1 MDYHKVYSYAS
12 DELLAPETL
21 CFALFY
27 VGVYKDEAQIRTEL
41 TQLKHNLDVELRPYL
56 DHYPWHV
63 RPVEYQLVDD
73 RHCFLYGELEY
84 GENMDDLWVV
94 ASLLFRFT
102 SRSENIYL
110 HLYDQDREFLLI
122 EAAQQV
128 PGWLGPDCASNR
140 VWVNSRRVVCVPK
153 EYCEGRNL
161 DLEEA
166 LAFLQSASYRL
177 EVLSDVTEE
186 LVRKKIANYPQE
198 ALKHITMESLL
209 VSEQTARKLVG
220 RPAYVAGAAISH
232 FLEPLRL
239 LGLRL
244 GGQRP
249 SRQVTLNIRVNAIV
263 HTDLQKYGETAA
275 GMGEIADRAIQEEEF
290 RENIDEADF
299 EDLLKQHNEITEHD
313 PLQRELLRYNVIDKL
328 VEWEPPEQVEEEEKQ
343 RYDEDMV
350 QKVKQFMSRE
360 TDWAG
365 AGSESDDDEKAADES
380 ESSRIRDYFRQE
392 GVDIDEDDFFEFF
405 CREALQLSKEDMEQ
419 LRGADSDDTDGDT
432 GRDGENAA
440 EESPAEDLEV
450 LSNLLAALGSGSS
463 PAATILNNL
472 K

>member
-1 MDYHKVYSYAS
+1 MDYHKVYTYAS
-12 DELLAPETL
+12 DELLAPEML

-27 VGVYKDEAQIRTEL
+27 VGVYKNEAEIRTEL
-41 TQLKHNLDVELRPYL
+41 AELKHYLDVELRPYV

-63 RPVEYQLVDD
+63 RPVEYELVDD
-73 RHCFLYGELEY
+73 RHCFMYGELEY

-128 PGWLGPDCASNR
+128 PGWLEPECASNR
-140 VWVNSRRVVCVPK
+140 VWINMRRVVCVPK

-177 EVLSDVTEE
+177 EVLGDVTEE
-186 LVRKKIANYPQE
+186 LVRRKIASYPQE
-198 ALKHITMESLL
+198 ALKHIKMESLL
-209 VSEQTARKLVG
+209 VSEQTARKLIG

-232 FLEPLRL
+232 FLEPVRV

-244 GGQRP
+244 TGQRP
-249 SRQVTLNIRVNAIV
+249 SRLVKLNIRVNAIV
-263 HTDLQKYGETAA
+263 HMDLQKYGETAA
-275 GMGEIADRAIQEEEF
+275 GMGEITDRAIQEEGLG
-290 RENIDEADF
+290 ENIDETDF
-299 EDLLKQHNEITEHD
+299 EDFLEQHNKTTEHD
-313 PLQRELLRYNVIDKL
+313 PLQRELLRYNVIEKR
-328 VEWEPPEQVEEEEKQ
+328 VEWEQPEQVEEEKQ

-350 QKVKQFMSRE
+350 EKVKQFMNRE

-365 AGSESDDDEKAADES
+365 AGSESDGDENEGDES
-380 ESSRIRDYFRQE
+380 EDSRIRDYFRQE

-419 LRGADSDDTDGDT
+419 LRGADSEEQDDDTSHGGGAGEDSPTDDT
-432 GRDGENAA
+432 
-440 EESPAEDLEV
+440 EV
-450 LSNLLAALGSGSS
+450 LSNLLASLASSSS
-463 PAATILNNL
+463 PAATLLNNL
-472 K
+472 

>member
-27 VGVYKDEAQIRTEL
+27 VGVYKNEAEIRTEL
-41 TQLKHNLDVELRPYL
+41 AQLKHYLNIELRPYV

-63 RPVEYQLVDD
+63 RPVEYELVDD
-73 RHCFLYGELEY
+73 KHCFLYGELEY

-94 ASLLFRFT
+94 ASLLFKFT

-128 PGWLGPDCASNR
+128 PGWLEPECASNR
-140 VWVNSRRVVCVPK
+140 IWINTRRVVCIPK

-186 LVRKKIANYPQE
+186 LVRKKIATYPQE
-198 ALKHITMESLL
+198 ALKHIKMESLL
-209 VSEQTARKLVG
+209 VSEYTACRLVR

-232 FLEPLRL
+232 FLEPVPI

-249 SRQVTLNIRVNAIV
+249 SRLVKLNIRVNAIV
-263 HTDLQKYGETAA
+263 YMDLQKYGETAA
-275 GMGEIADRAIQEEEF
+275 GMGEIADRAIEEEGLD
-290 RENIDEADF
+290 ENIDGADF
-299 EDLLKQHNEITEHD
+299 EDLLKQHNETIEQD
-313 PLQRELLRYNVIDKL
+313 PLQRELLRYNVIEKR
-328 VEWEPPEQVEEEEKQ
+328 VEWEQPEQVNEERQ

-350 QKVKQFMSRE
+350 EKVKHFMDRE

-365 AGSESDDDEKAADES
+365 AGSESDGDDEEGDES

-419 LRGADSDDTDGDT
+419 LRGADSEEKDEDT
-432 GRDGENAA
+432 GHGGDVGEDNAT
-440 EESPAEDLEV
+440 DDMEV
-450 LSNLLAALGSGSS
+450 LSNLLASLASSSS
-463 PAATILNNL
+463 PAATLLNNL

>member
-27 VGVYKDEAQIRTEL
+27 VGVYKNEAEIRTEL
-41 TQLKHNLDVELRPYL
+41 GQLKHYLDVELRPYI

-63 RPVEYQLVDD
+63 RPPNYELVHDK
-73 RHCFLYGELEY
+73 HCFLYGELEY

-94 ASLLFRFT
+94 ASLLFKFT

-122 EAAQQV
+122 EAAHQV
-128 PGWLGPDCASNR
+128 PGWLEPECASNR
-140 VWVNSRRVVCVPK
+140 IWINTRRVVCIPK

-198 ALKHITMESLL
+198 ALKHIKMEPLL
-209 VSEQTARKLVG
+209 VSEYTARRLVC

-232 FLEPLRL
+232 FLEPVHV

-244 GGQRP
+244 GGQRS
-249 SRQVTLNIRVNAIV
+249 SRLVKLNIRVNAIV
-263 HTDLQKYGETAA
+263 HMDLQKYGETAA
-275 GMGEIADRAIQEEEF
+275 GMGEIADRAIEEEDLD
-290 RENIDEADF
+290 ENIDKANF
-299 EDLLKQHNEITEHD
+299 EDILKQHNETIEQD
-313 PLQRELLRYNVIDKL
+313 PLQQELLRYNVIEKR
-328 VEWEPPEQVEEEEKQ
+328 VEWEQPEQVDEENQ

-350 QKVKQFMSRE
+350 EKVKHFMNRE

-365 AGSESDDDEKAADES
+365 AGSGSDGDDDEVDGS

-405 CREALQLSKEDMEQ
+405 CREALQLSKDDMEQ
-419 LRGADSDDTDGDT
+419 LRAADSEEKDEDKGQGGDVGEDNATDDM
-432 GRDGENAA
+432 
-440 EESPAEDLEV
+440 EV
-450 LSNLLAALGSGSS
+450 LSNLLASLASSNS
-463 PAATILNNL
+463 PAATLLNNL